1 MAEGGSMST
10 NLTGTLVALLR
21 AMRQAERDVFGGL
34 PPEARDRP
42 LREGDWSPKDHQAH
56 LTAWKARQ
64 ANRYA
69 AARAGQEPSEM
80 SDDEIQ
86 SINDEQHAARAD
98 WDWDA
103 ISQEADEVT
112 ERLIREIADTDPD
125 VIAGSERLIQGSFGN
140 GPFHAMEHFGWLLQ
154 ADVGADANRIAAFVD
169 ETQRLVGEGQLPDRD
184 MAIATYNV
192 ACFQA
197 LAGNLDAA
205 RPLLRRAF
213 KLDPE
218 LASWAKEDT
227 DLTALRDELEELA
240 GPA

>member
-1 MAEGGSMST
+1 MGT
-10 NLTGTLVALLR
+10 DLTDTLVALVRSMR
-21 AMRQAERDVFGGL
+21 AAERDVFGGL
-34 PPEARDRP
+34 DPEVRDRP

-69 AARAGQEPSEM
+69 DARRGDEPAEM

-86 SINDEQHAARAD
+86 AINAEQQAARAD

-103 ISQEADEVT
+103 ISQEADEVS
-112 ERLIREIADTDPD
+112 ERLIREISGTDADEL
-125 VIAGSERLIQGSFGN
+125 ARSERLIQGTFGN
-140 GPFHAMEHFGWLLQ
+140 GPNHAMEHFGWVRQ
-154 ADVGADANRIAAFVD
+154 AKIGADEARIAAYMD
-169 ETQRLVGEGQLPDRD
+169 ETQQIVERGDLPDRHAA
-184 MAIATYNV
+184 MAAYNV

-213 KLDPE
+213 QLNPE
-218 LASWAKEDT
+218 LATFAKQDT
-227 DLTALRDELEELA
+227 DLNALQGELDGLAETA
-240 GPA
+240 